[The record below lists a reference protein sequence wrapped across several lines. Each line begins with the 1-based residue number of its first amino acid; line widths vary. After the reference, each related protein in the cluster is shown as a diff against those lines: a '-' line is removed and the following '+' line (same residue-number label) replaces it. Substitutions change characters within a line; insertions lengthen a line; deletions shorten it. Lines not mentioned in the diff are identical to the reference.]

1 MNEHLTEDQ
10 ICRAIAGQSTI
21 DEQRHVHACVECRAE
36 IELSWSTLGAFRQA
50 VVARTEQ
57 EMRRSV
63 PSYEPR
69 AETVEHRAWAYA
81 LAGIAGAVA
90 VAVSQIGVGTRFGA
104 PPSGGLVVSQAIT
117 AETGFFPLPYVTVPV
132 TDGHLVRLEVPSSS
146 VEAFGVDPTELVS
159 PRPDAVL
166 ADVLVGEDGLAR
178 AVRFV
183 RQLRDDSVQ
192 KEKMR

>member
-1 MNEHLTEDQ
+1 MNEHLSEDQ
-10 ICRAIAGQSTI
+10 ICRAIAGQATI
-21 DEQRHVHACVECRAE
+21 DEQRHVHACLKCRTE
-36 IELSWSTLGAFRQA
+36 IEHGWSTFGAFRRAVITRSEQA
-50 VVARTEQ
+50 IS
-57 EMRRSV
+57 RSV

-69 AETVEHRAWAYA
+69 AAAVEHRAWTFA
-81 LAGIAGAVA
+81 LAGIAGVVA
-90 VAVSQIGVGTRFGA
+90 VAVSQIGVGTR
-104 PPSGGLVVSQAIT
+104 SGRPGLVVSQAVT
-117 AETGFFPLPYVTVPV
+117 FEAGFFPLPYVTVPV
-132 TDGHLVRLEVPSSS
+132 TEGHIVRLEVPSSS
-146 VEAFGVDPTELVS
+146 VEAFGVDPAELVS